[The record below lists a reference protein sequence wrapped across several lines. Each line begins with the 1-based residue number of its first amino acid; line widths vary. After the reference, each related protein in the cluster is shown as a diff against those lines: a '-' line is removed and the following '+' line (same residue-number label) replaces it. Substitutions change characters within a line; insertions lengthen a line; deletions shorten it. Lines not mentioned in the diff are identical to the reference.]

1 MVTPVILVA
10 LVTLATLVILAILV
24 VLVILATLNVVL
36 MRRFC
41 EELGISIRILFTK
54 AGHGKSPCDGV
65 GGNVKTQ
72 FENIFFFQE

>member
-1 MVTPVILVA
+1 MVTSVILVA
-10 LVTLATLVILAILV
+10 LVTLATLVILV

>member
-10 LVTLATLVILAILV
+10 LVTLATLVILV

-41 EELGISIRILFTK
+41 EELSHCECLIR
-54 AGHGKSPCDGV
+54 P
-65 GGNVKTQ
+65 
-72 FENIFFFQE
+72 

>member
-24 VLVILATLNVVL
+24 ILATPNVVL

-41 EELGISIRILFTK
+41 EEFGITIRILFTE
-54 AGHGKSPCDGV
+54 AGHGKSTCDGV
-65 GGNVKTQ
+65 GGNVKHT
-72 FENIFFFQE
+72 

>member
-41 EELGISIRILFTK
+41 EELSHCECLIR
-54 AGHGKSPCDGV
+54 P
-65 GGNVKTQ
+65 
-72 FENIFFFQE
+72 

>member
-10 LVTLATLVILAILV
+10 LVTLATLVILA

-41 EELGISIRILFTK
+41 EELSHCECLIR
-54 AGHGKSPCDGV
+54 P
-65 GGNVKTQ
+65 
-72 FENIFFFQE
+72 